1 MGNKGWN
8 QDLNT
13 SHMAKPLRERRRKVD
28 RDIRKADNQKKQ
40 GRVILF

>member
-13 SHMAKPLRERRRKVD
+13 SHMAKPLRERRKVD